1 MLTQEEFSNR
11 LKVALSKKNMKQTD
25 LASAVGVSTA
35 NISNYMR
42 GKAFP
47 PIDTLVEIA
56 KELDTSLDWLCGMDW
71 IEGRIEEPK
80 TYGDLAKVI
89 LSIIRNKDIPSVI
102 STSHIKTARYNS
114 DYSSWCNR
122 PYDEEDVPSIA
133 FTSGP
138 IRTFIED
145 MITMMEM
152 LAKGS
157 ISDDFYNRFI
167 DDRIKGLGDQPIALE
182 DIVNKDGEVLGD
194 LPF

>member
-1 MLTQEEFSNR
+1 MLTKEEFSTR
-11 LKVALSKKNMKQTD
+11 LRAALTQKNMKQTD

-47 PIDTLVEIA
+47 PVDTLTEIA
-56 KELDTSLDWLCGMDW
+56 KKLDVSLDWLCGMDW
-71 IEGRIEEPK
+71 IEGETKEPK

-89 LSIIRNKDIPSVI
+89 LSIIRNKDIPSKV
-102 STSHIKTARYNS
+102 STSHIKTARYNG
-114 DYSSWCNR
+114 DYSSWCNNS
-122 PYDEEDVPSIA
+122 YDEEDVPSIA

-145 MITMMEM
+145 MVKMMEM

-157 ISDDFYNRFI
+157 INDDLYNRFI
-167 DDRIKGLGDQPIALE
+167 DDRVKGLNNEPIALE
-182 DIVNKDGEVLGD
+182 DIVREDEGN